1 MEKYLITLD
10 CNCMEKGCLY
20 PCHLK
25 GEVFANSFEE
35 AFEKYTKGKVFCYYL
50 VVDDYCK
57 EEYNISDDNEIIVTA
72 SEEDDE

>member
-35 AFEKYTKGKVFCYYL
+35 AFEKYTKVKFFAIIL
-50 VVDDYCK
+50 L
-57 EEYNISDDNEIIVTA
+57 SMIIVKKNIILVTRMK
-72 SEEDDE
+72 SQ